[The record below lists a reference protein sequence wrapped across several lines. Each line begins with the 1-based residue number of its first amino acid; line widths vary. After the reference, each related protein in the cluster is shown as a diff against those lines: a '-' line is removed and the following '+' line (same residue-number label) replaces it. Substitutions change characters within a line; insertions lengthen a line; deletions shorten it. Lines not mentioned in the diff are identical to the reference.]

1 VPSGLGALILFKRN
15 METGVKYPL
24 VMELRNFLDKAD
36 APVLIDREGGRV
48 VQLTP
53 PLWPCRSA
61 PAQLVTAQ
69 IARRTGYDYL
79 ERSTGE
85 GVAQ

>member
-1 VPSGLGALILFKRN
+1 MGRSSLPMGECGPRRASGRQASVA
-15 METGVKYPL
+15 E
-24 VMELRNFLDKAD
+24 FLDKAD
-36 APVLIDREGGRV
+36 APVLIDPEGGRV

-53 PLWPCRSA
+53 PLWPLTKR

-69 IARRTGYDYL
+69 IARRTGYDHL

-85 GVAQ
+85 GFAQ